1 MNKQEEQKIR
11 ETIDSLL
18 PLKELDKYLKELHV
32 MYVSPHIYCVDTP
45 ESGGVYAILRGFLI

>member
-18 PLKELDKYLKELHV
+18 PLKDLDKYLKELHV
-32 MYVSPHIYCVDTP
+32 TYVSPHIYCVYTTNF
-45 ESGGVYAILRGFLI
+45 GGICAILRGFLL